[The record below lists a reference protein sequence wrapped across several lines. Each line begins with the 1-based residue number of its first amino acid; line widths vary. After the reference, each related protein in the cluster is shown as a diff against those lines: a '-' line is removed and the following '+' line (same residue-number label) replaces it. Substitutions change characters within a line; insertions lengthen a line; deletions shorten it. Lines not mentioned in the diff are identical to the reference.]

1 MVGIAPAAT
10 LQLHGDKFRQLPVP
24 LTEPDAAGRAAK
36 SGILVVDDEPAIRRL
51 LQTALRQHGFFA
63 VWTAADGRQA
73 VEIYRRHRQD
83 IGLVLLDV
91 QMPVLDGPRTL
102 AVLQRINPQVC
113 CCFMS
118 GHTGAYTEAE
128 LQERG
133 GLYVFAKPFRLT
145 QIITVLRTLTAAVP
159 TY

>member
-1 MVGIAPAAT
+1 VPALSPQAPSRDRDGIRP
-10 LQLHGDKFRQLPVP
+10 
-24 LTEPDAAGRAAK
+24 
-36 SGILVVDDEPAIRRL
+36 GILIVDDEPAIRRL

-73 VEIYRRHRQD
+73 VEIYRRHRAT
-83 IGLVLLDV
+83 IGIVLLDV

-102 AVLQRINPQVC
+102 AVLQRINPRVC

-118 GHTGAYTEAE
+118 GHAGAYTQAD

-133 GLYVFAKPFRLT
+133 GLHVFAKPFRLT
-145 QIITVLRTLTAAVP
+145 EIMTVLRKLAAVVAGI
-159 TY
+159 